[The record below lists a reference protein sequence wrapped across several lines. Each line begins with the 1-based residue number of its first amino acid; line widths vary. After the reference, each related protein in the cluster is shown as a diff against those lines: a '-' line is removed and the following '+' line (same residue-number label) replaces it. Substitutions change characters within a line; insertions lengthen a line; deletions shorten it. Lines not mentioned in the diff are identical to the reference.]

1 MLWGNVFTKHT
12 YLQVSHWPIGKKNH
26 GFSNDGD
33 QCDDSTYIPILS
45 LAGALF
51 PPTAANLKS
60 LSQKSSTVQYR
71 IQYMYMYVERF
82 RFANLEQ

>member
-26 GFSNDGD
+26 GFSDDGD

-51 PPTAANLKS
+51 PSTTANLKS
-60 LSQKSSTVQYR
+60 SSQKSSTVQYSIYSICICMSR
-71 IQYMYMYVERF
+71 GSD
-82 RFANLEQ
+82 L